1 MCVNIVIYPP
11 LQIISIMTFKESDQM
26 KNSSQFMFYLAG
38 LSMLGYL
45 AIDMYLPAFGAMQQE
60 LGTSAN
66 AISASLSIFLAG
78 FAFAQLLWGPLSDRF
93 GRKPI
98 IITGLSL
105 FSIGCLGMIWVTD
118 STQLLVL
125 RFIQAIGVC
134 SAAVSWQALV
144 IDRYDSNRTKRVFA
158 TIMPLVALSPALAP
172 LIGAWLLQHGGWRM
186 IFLVLLTIT
195 LLLLFFTLF
204 LQENRKNRETQVQTN
219 NVSFLTL
226 LKSPLFNGN
235 VLIFASCSAG
245 FFAWLTGSPS
255 ILSEMGY
262 SPNDIGL
269 SYIPQTL
276 AFIVGG
282 YGCRSILAKIKSEI
296 IFPYLLTGYAVSM
309 VVLYLIAKFS
319 EPTLFTILVP
329 FCFMAAMNGASYP
342 IAVANALS
350 AYPQDSGKAT
360 ALQNTLQLGLCFIA
374 SLIVSAFISNPLIST
389 TTVMVATVV
398 PMALGYFI
406 QWKKNADRRIQTVE
420 QNS

>member
-1 MCVNIVIYPP
+1 
-11 LQIISIMTFKESDQM
+11 M

-98 IITGLSL
+98 IIIGLSL
-105 FSIGCLGMIWVTD
+105 FSIGCLGMIWITD
-118 STQLLVL
+118 STQLLAL

-172 LIGAWLLQHGGWRM
+172 LMGAWLLQHGGWRI

-195 LLLLFFTLF
+195 LILLFFTLF
-204 LQENRKNRETQVQTN
+204 LQENRKNHEIQVQTN

-255 ILSEMGY
+255 ILGEMGY
-262 SPNDIGL
+262 TPDDIGL

-282 YGCRSILAKIKSEI
+282 YGCRSILTKIKSEI
-296 IFPYLLTGYAVSM
+296 IFPYLLVGYAFSM
-309 VVLYLIAKFS
+309 IALYLIAKFS
-319 EPTLFTILVP
+319 EPTLFTILIP

-374 SLIVSAFISNPLIST
+374 SLVVSAFISNPLIST
-389 TTVMVATVV
+389 TTVMVSTVV
-398 PMALGYFI
+398 PMTLGYFI

>member
-1 MCVNIVIYPP
+1 
-11 LQIISIMTFKESDQM
+11 M

-105 FSIGCLGMIWVTD
+105 FSIGCLGMMWITD

-125 RFIQAIGVC
+125 RFVQAIGVC

-172 LIGAWLLQHGGWRM
+172 LMGAWLLQHGGWRI

-195 LLLLFFTLF
+195 LILLFFTLF
-204 LQENRKNRETQVQTN
+204 LQENRKNREIQMQTN

-255 ILSEMGY
+255 ILGEMGY
-262 SPNDIGL
+262 TPDDIGL

-282 YGCRSILAKIKSEI
+282 YGCRSILTKIKSEI
-296 IFPYLLTGYAVSM
+296 IFPYLLAGYAVSM
-309 VVLYLIAKFS
+309 IALYLIAKFS
-319 EPTLFTILVP
+319 EPTLFTILIP

-374 SLIVSAFISNPLIST
+374 SLVVSAFISNPLIST
-389 TTVMVATVV
+389 TTVMVSTVV
-398 PMALGYFI
+398 PMTLGYFI
-406 QWKKNADRRIQTVE
+406 QWKKNADRCIQTVE